1 MYLCQL
7 FIFLLI
13 ILFILDDIF
22 FLCYT
27 CFINELEKREFMQE
41 KNFATQIKVLRKSL
55 GMNQKEFAAK
65 LGIRQ
70 STLSSYENEA
80 ISPSTD
86 MLITIAKEFNVS
98 VDWLCG
104 LTESK
109 TTISTLSDIIEFL
122 FEMEKISELH
132 FDINIDKNEDHTI
145 ITGITF
151 DSRDEEHKMNI
162 DMCMFLSA
170 YAEHRESFESY
181 FVGKDMYELWQKNQ
195 IEYYDKLPLTR
206 KEFDDFDSATR
217 TKLRNELLRNKLH
230 E

>member
-1 MYLCQL
+1 M
-7 FIFLLI
+7 
-13 ILFILDDIF
+13 FILDDISC
-22 FLCYT
+22 LCYT
-27 CFINELEKREFMQE
+27 CYVIEFEKRDFMQE

-122 FEMEKISELH
+122 FEMEKIPELH
-132 FDINIDKNEDHTI
+132 FDIHIDKNDDHTL

-151 DSRDEEHKMNI
+151 DSRDEEHKMNV
-162 DMCMFLSA
+162 DMCMFLSN
-170 YAEHRESFESY
+170 YAEHRESFKSY

-206 KEFDDFDSATR
+206 NEFDDLDSATR
-217 TKLRNELLRNKLH
+217 TQLRNELLRKKLD

>member
-1 MYLCQL
+1 
-7 FIFLLI
+7 
-13 ILFILDDIF
+13 
-22 FLCYT
+22 
-27 CFINELEKREFMQE
+27 MQE

-109 TTISTLSDIIEFL
+109 TTISTLSDIIGFL
-122 FEMEKISELH
+122 FEMEKIPELH
-132 FDINIDKNEDHTI
+132 FDINIDKNDDHTI

-151 DSRDEEHKMNI
+151 DSRDEKHKMNI
-162 DMCMFLSA
+162 DLCMFLSN
-170 YAEHRESFESY
+170 YAEHRESFKSY

-206 KEFDDFDSATR
+206 REFDDLDPATR
-217 TKLRNELLRNKLH
+217 TQLRNELLRKKLDK
-230 E
+230 

>member
-1 MYLCQL
+1 
-7 FIFLLI
+7 
-13 ILFILDDIF
+13 
-22 FLCYT
+22 
-27 CFINELEKREFMQE
+27 MQE

-86 MLITIAKEFNVS
+86 MLITIAKKFNVS

-122 FEMEKISELH
+122 FEMEKIPELH
-132 FDINIDKNEDHTI
+132 FDINIDKNDDHTI

-151 DSRDEEHKMNI
+151 DSRDKEHKMNI

-206 KEFDDFDSATR
+206 KDFDNLDSATR
-217 TKLRNELLRNKLH
+217 TKLRNELLRKKLD

>member
-1 MYLCQL
+1 
-7 FIFLLI
+7 
-13 ILFILDDIF
+13 
-22 FLCYT
+22 
-27 CFINELEKREFMQE
+27 MQE

-122 FEMEKISELH
+122 FEMEKIPELH
-132 FDINIDKNEDHTI
+132 FDIHIDKNDDHTL

-151 DSRDEEHKMNI
+151 DSRDEEHKMNV
-162 DMCMFLSA
+162 DMCMFLSN
-170 YAEHRESFESY
+170 YAEHRESFKSY

-206 KEFDDFDSATR
+206 NEFDDLDSATR
-217 TKLRNELLRNKLH
+217 TQLRNELLRKKLD
-230 E
+230 EQVRKSRNL

>member
-1 MYLCQL
+1 
-7 FIFLLI
+7 
-13 ILFILDDIF
+13 
-22 FLCYT
+22 
-27 CFINELEKREFMQE
+27 
-41 KNFATQIKVLRKSL
+41 
-55 GMNQKEFAAK
+55 MNQKEFAAK

-122 FEMEKISELH
+122 FEMEKIPELH
-132 FDINIDKNEDHTI
+132 FDIHIDKNDDHTL

-151 DSRDEEHKMNI
+151 DSRDEEHKMNV
-162 DMCMFLSA
+162 DMCMFLSN
-170 YAEHRESFESY
+170 YAEHRESFKSY

-206 KEFDDFDSATR
+206 NEFDDLDSATR
-217 TKLRNELLRNKLH
+217 TQLRNELLRKKLD

>member
-1 MYLCQL
+1 M
-7 FIFLLI
+7 
-13 ILFILDDIF
+13 FILDDISC
-22 FLCYT
+22 LCYT
-27 CFINELEKREFMQE
+27 CYVIEFEKRDFMQE

-70 STLSSYENEA
+70 STLSSYENEV

-122 FEMEKISELH
+122 FEMEKIPELH
-132 FDINIDKNEDHTI
+132 FDIHIDKNDDHTL

-151 DSRDEEHKMNI
+151 DSRDEEHKMNV
-162 DMCMFLSA
+162 DMCMFLSN
-170 YAEHRESFESY
+170 YAEHRESFKSY

-206 KEFDDFDSATR
+206 NEFDDLDSATR
-217 TKLRNELLRNKLH
+217 TQLRNELLRKKLD

>member
-1 MYLCQL
+1 M
-7 FIFLLI
+7 
-13 ILFILDDIF
+13 FILDDISC
-22 FLCYT
+22 LCYT
-27 CFINELEKREFMQE
+27 CYVIEFEKRDFMQE

-122 FEMEKISELH
+122 FEMEKIPELH
-132 FDINIDKNEDHTI
+132 FDIHIDKNDDHTL
-145 ITGITF
+145 ITGIAF
-151 DSRDEEHKMNI
+151 DSRDEEHKMNV
-162 DMCMFLSA
+162 DMCMFLSN
-170 YAEHRESFESY
+170 YAEHRESFKSY

-206 KEFDDFDSATR
+206 NEFDDLDSATR
-217 TKLRNELLRNKLH
+217 TQLRNELLRKKLD

>member
-1 MYLCQL
+1 
-7 FIFLLI
+7 
-13 ILFILDDIF
+13 
-22 FLCYT
+22 
-27 CFINELEKREFMQE
+27 MQE

-122 FEMEKISELH
+122 FEMEKIPELH
-132 FDINIDKNEDHTI
+132 FDIHIDKNDDHTL

-151 DSRDEEHKMNI
+151 DSRDEEHKMNV
-162 DMCMFLSA
+162 DMCMFLSN
-170 YAEHRESFESY
+170 YAEHRESFKSY

-206 KEFDDFDSATR
+206 NEFDDLDSAIR
-217 TKLRNELLRNKLH
+217 TQLRNELLRKKLD

>member
-1 MYLCQL
+1 
-7 FIFLLI
+7 
-13 ILFILDDIF
+13 
-22 FLCYT
+22 
-27 CFINELEKREFMQE
+27 MQE

-122 FEMEKISELH
+122 FEMEKIPELH
-132 FDINIDKNEDHTI
+132 FDIHIDKNDDHTL

-151 DSRDEEHKMNI
+151 DSRDEEHKMNV
-162 DMCMFLSA
+162 DMCMFLSN
-170 YAEHRESFESY
+170 YAEHREIFKSY

-206 KEFDDFDSATR
+206 NEFDDLDSATR
-217 TKLRNELLRNKLH
+217 TQLRNELLRKKLD

>member
-1 MYLCQL
+1 
-7 FIFLLI
+7 
-13 ILFILDDIF
+13 
-22 FLCYT
+22 
-27 CFINELEKREFMQE
+27 MQE

-122 FEMEKISELH
+122 FEMEKIPELH
-132 FDINIDKNEDHTI
+132 FDIHIDKNDDHTL

-151 DSRDEEHKMNI
+151 DSRDEEHKMNV
-162 DMCMFLSA
+162 DMCMFLSN
-170 YAEHRESFESY
+170 YAEHRESFKSY
-181 FVGKDMYELWQKNQ
+181 FVGKDMSELWQKNQ

-206 KEFDDFDSATR
+206 NEFDDLDSATR
-217 TKLRNELLRNKLH
+217 TQLRNELLRKKLD

>member
-1 MYLCQL
+1 
-7 FIFLLI
+7 
-13 ILFILDDIF
+13 
-22 FLCYT
+22 
-27 CFINELEKREFMQE
+27 MQE

-122 FEMEKISELH
+122 FEMEKIPELH
-132 FDINIDKNEDHTI
+132 FDINIDKNNDHTI

-151 DSRDEEHKMNI
+151 DSRDEEHKMNMDI
-162 DMCMFLSA
+162 CMFLST

-206 KEFDDFDSATR
+206 KEFDDLDSATR
-217 TKLRNELLRNKLH
+217 TRLRNELLRKKLDK
-230 E
+230 

>member
-7 FIFLLI
+7 FIFLQI
-13 ILFILDDIF
+13 ILFIIDDIF

-27 CFINELEKREFMQE
+27 CFINEVEKREFMQE

-70 STLSSYENEA
+70 STLSSYENKA

-109 TTISTLSDIIEFL
+109 TTISTLSNIIEFL
-122 FEMEKISELH
+122 FGMEKIPELH
-132 FDINIDKNEDHTI
+132 FDINIDKNNDHTI

-162 DMCMFLSA
+162 DMCMFLSN

-206 KEFDDFDSATR
+206 KEFEDFDSATR
-217 TKLRNELLRNKLH
+217 TKLRNGLL
-230 E
+230 

>member
-7 FIFLLI
+7 FIYLSI

-22 FLCYT
+22 HLCYT
-27 CFINELEKREFMQE
+27 CSINEFEKRKHMQE

-104 LTESK
+104 LTKSK

-122 FEMEKISELH
+122 FEMEKIPELH
-132 FDINIDKNEDHTI
+132 FNINLDKNDDHTT
-145 ITGITF
+145 ITGLTF

-206 KEFDDFDSATR
+206 KEFDDLDSATR
-217 TKLRNELLRNKLH
+217 IKLRNEFLQKEVKN
-230 E
+230 

>member
-1 MYLCQL
+1 M
-7 FIFLLI
+7 
-13 ILFILDDIF
+13 FILDDISC
-22 FLCYT
+22 LCYT
-27 CFINELEKREFMQE
+27 CYVIEFEKRDFMQE

-122 FEMEKISELH
+122 FEMEKIPELH
-132 FDINIDKNEDHTI
+132 FDIHIDKNDDHTL

-151 DSRDEEHKMNI
+151 DSQDEEHKMNV
-162 DMCMFLSA
+162 DMCMFLSN
-170 YAEHRESFESY
+170 YAEHRESFKSY

-206 KEFDDFDSATR
+206 NEFDDLDSATR
-217 TKLRNELLRNKLH
+217 TQLRNELLRKKLD